1 MNNKFYKINL
11 SLRFDTTGQLTDSTP
26 HSLTYSSKEN
36 LHCLKMISCP
46 FPFPWANVGNF
57 LNTLRSIFQQNNE
70 KSEETI
76 ALFMDS
82 TLDAERTG
90 NG

>member
-1 MNNKFYKINL
+1 MPL
-11 SLRFDTTGQLTDSTP
+11 SF
-26 HSLTYSSKEN
+26 SLVKY
-36 LHCLKMISCP
+36 
-46 FPFPWANVGNF
+46 GNF
-57 LNTLRSIFQQNNE
+57 LNTLRSIFQKNNG

-82 TLDAERTG
+82 TLGAERTG

>member
-1 MNNKFYKINL
+1 
-11 SLRFDTTGQLTDSTP
+11 
-26 HSLTYSSKEN
+26 
-36 LHCLKMISCP
+36 MISCP
-46 FPFPWANVGNF
+46 FPFPWANF
-57 LNTLRSIFQQNNE
+57 LNSLRGIYQQNNE
-70 KSEETI
+70 KNEETI

>member
-1 MNNKFYKINL
+1 MGTTLPQDDFMSL
-11 SLRFDTTGQLTDSTP
+11 SFSLGKCLEFSEHLTMGKARKP
-26 HSLTYSSKEN
+26 
-36 LHCLKMISCP
+36 
-46 FPFPWANVGNF
+46 
-57 LNTLRSIFQQNNE
+57 
-70 KSEETI
+70 I